1 MIRQG
6 GDSAKR
12 DERRL
17 TLIDE
22 PFVAVRPNG
31 RRQSFQLVIY
41 SPQPAREKDPW
52 SWTCTISLKPLYRS
66 EVRCRGLSPFHALAD
81 AVARATDYLS
91 HVTASGGK
99 ILAPSG
105 REVGVPLLKF
115 HAPKAGDGG

>member
-1 MIRQG
+1 MN
-6 GDSAKR
+6 

-31 RRQSFQLVIY
+31 QRQSFQLVIY

-52 SWTCTISLKPLYRS
+52 SWTCVISLKPLYRS
-66 EVRCRGLSPFHALAD
+66 EIRCRGLSPFHALAE
-81 AVARATDYLS
+81 AVARATDCLS
-91 HVTASGGK
+91 HVTGSGGK

-105 REVGVPLLKF
+105 REVGVPSLKLL
-115 HAPKAGDGG
+115 APREGTGG

>member
-1 MIRQG
+1 MIRQR
-6 GDSAKR
+6 GDSANR
-12 DERRL
+12 DERSL

-22 PFVAVRPNG
+22 PFVTVGPNG
-31 RRQSFQLVIY
+31 QRQSFQLVIH

-52 SWTCTISLKPLYRS
+52 SWTCVILLKPLYRS
-66 EVRCRGLSPFHALAD
+66 EIPCRGLSPFHALAD

-105 REVGVPLLKF
+105 REVGVPSLKL
-115 HAPKAGDGG
+115 HAPTEGDGG